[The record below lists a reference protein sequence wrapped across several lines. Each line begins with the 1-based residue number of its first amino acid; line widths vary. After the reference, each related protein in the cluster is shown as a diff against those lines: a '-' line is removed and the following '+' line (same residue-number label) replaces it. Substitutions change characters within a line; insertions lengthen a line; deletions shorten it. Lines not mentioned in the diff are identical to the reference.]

1 MKKICCVVLALLC
14 VSLCLAGCGKADAA
28 NEEPLIRSFVIGN
41 STAEIQTRTEDGE
54 TRYVIAITLPTD
66 TNFKNCAAN
75 VELAPDAAL
84 SIDDSPCI
92 VNELGGRLIL
102 NLALEERDLV
112 VTSSELSQ
120 TYSFQ
125 IELE

>member
-1 MKKICCVVLALLC
+1 MKKICCVVLAVLCLLP
-14 VSLCLAGCGKADAA
+14 CLAGCGKANAA

-41 STAEIQTRTEDGE
+41 SAAEIQPHTENGE

-66 TNFKNCAAN
+66 TDFKNCAAN
-75 VELAPDAAL
+75 VELAPDAVL
-84 SIDDSPCI
+84 DIDDSPCI
-92 VNELGGRLIL
+92 VLGGRFIL
-102 NLALEERDLV
+102 NLALEDRDLV
-112 VTSSELSQ
+112 VTSGELSQ

>member
-41 STAEIQTRTEDGE
+41 STAEIQPHTEDGE

-66 TNFKNCAAN
+66 TDFTRCAAN
-75 VELAPDAAL
+75 VELAPDAVL
-84 SIDDSPCI
+84 DMNSPCI
-92 VNELGGRLIL
+92 VNELGGRPIL
-102 NLALEERDLV
+102 NLTLENRDLV
-112 VTSSELSQ
+112 VTRGEQSQ

-125 IELE
+125 VGLE

>member
-14 VSLCLAGCGKADAA
+14 VSPCLAGCGKANAV
-28 NEEPLIRSFVIGN
+28 NEDPLIRSFVIGN
-41 STAEIQTRTEDGE
+41 STAEIQTHTEDGE
-54 TRYVIAITLPTD
+54 TRYVIAITLPMDTD
-66 TNFKNCAAN
+66 FKSCAAN
-75 VELAPDAAL
+75 VELAPDAVL

-92 VNELGGRLIL
+92 VNELGGRFIL
-102 NLALEERDLV
+102 NLALEDRDLV
-112 VTSSELSQ
+112 VTSGELSQ

>member
-1 MKKICCVVLALLC
+1 MKKICCIVLAALCLLP
-14 VSLCLAGCGKADAA
+14 CLAGCGKANAA
-28 NEEPLIRSFVIGN
+28 NEEPLIRNFVIGN
-41 STAEIQTRTEDGE
+41 STAEIQTHTEDGE
-54 TRYVIAITLPTD
+54 TRYVIAITLPMDTD
-66 TNFKNCAAN
+66 FKSCAAN
-75 VELAPDAAL
+75 VELAPDAVL
-84 SIDDSPCI
+84 SMDSPCI

-112 VTSSELSQ
+112 VTSGELSQ

>member
-1 MKKICCVVLALLC
+1 MKKICCIVLTVLC
-14 VSLCLAGCGKADAA
+14 ILPCLAGCGKVNAA
-28 NEEPLIRSFVIGN
+28 NGEPLIRGFVIGN
-41 STAEIQTRTEDGE
+41 STAEIQTHTEDGE

-66 TNFKNCAAN
+66 TDFKNCAAN
-75 VELAPDAAL
+75 VELAPDAVL
-84 SIDDSPCI
+84 SMDSPCI

-112 VTSSELSQ
+112 VTSGELSQ

>member
-1 MKKICCVVLALLC
+1 MKKLCCAILAVLCILP
-14 VSLCLAGCGKADAA
+14 CLAGCGKANAA

-41 STAEIQTRTEDGE
+41 STAEIQAHTEDGE
-54 TRYVIAITLPTD
+54 THYVIAITLPTD
-66 TNFKNCAAN
+66 TDFKNCAAN
-75 VELAPDAAL
+75 VELAPDASL

-102 NLALEERDLV
+102 NLALENRDLV
-112 VTSSELSQ
+112 VTSGELSQ

>member
-1 MKKICCVVLALLC
+1 MKKICCVVLA
-14 VSLCLAGCGKADAA
+14 VLCLLPCLVGCGKANTA

-41 STAEIQTRTEDGE
+41 STAEIQTLTEDGE
-54 TRYVIAITLPTD
+54 TRYVIAITLPMDTD
-66 TNFKNCAAN
+66 FKSCAAN
-75 VELAPDAAL
+75 VELAPDAVL

-92 VNELGGRLIL
+92 VNELGGRIIL
-102 NLALEERDLV
+102 NLTLEDRNLV
-112 VTSSELSQ
+112 VTSGELSQ

>member
-1 MKKICCVVLALLC
+1 MKKICCIVLTVLC
-14 VSLCLAGCGKADAA
+14 ILPCLAGCGKANAA

-41 STAEIQTRTEDGE
+41 STAEIQTHTEDGE

-66 TNFKNCAAN
+66 TDFKNCAAN

-84 SIDDSPCI
+84 DMDSPCI

-102 NLALEERDLV
+102 NLTLEDRNLV
-112 VTSSELSQ
+112 VTRGEQSQ

-125 IELE
+125 VGLE

>member
-1 MKKICCVVLALLC
+1 MLTVLCLLP
-14 VSLCLAGCGKADAA
+14 CLAGCGKANAV

-41 STAEIQTRTEDGE
+41 STAEIQTHTEDGE
-54 TRYVIAITLPTD
+54 THYVIAITLPTD
-66 TNFKNCAAN
+66 TDFKSCAAN

>member
-1 MKKICCVVLALLC
+1 MKKICCIVLTVLC
-14 VSLCLAGCGKADAA
+14 ILPCLAGCGKANTV

-41 STAEIQTRTEDGE
+41 SAAEIQTHTENGE

-66 TNFKNCAAN
+66 TDFKNCAAN
-75 VELAPDAAL
+75 VELAPDAVL
-84 SIDDSPCI
+84 DMDSPCI

-102 NLALEERDLV
+102 NLALENRDLV
-112 VTSSELSQ
+112 VTSGELSQ

>member
-1 MKKICCVVLALLC
+1 MKKICCIVLTVLC
-14 VSLCLAGCGKADAA
+14 ILPCLAGCGKVNAA
-28 NEEPLIRSFVIGN
+28 NGEPLIRGFVIGN
-41 STAEIQTRTEDGE
+41 STAEIQTHTKDGE

-66 TNFKNCAAN
+66 TDFKNCAAN
-75 VELAPDAAL
+75 VELAPDAVL
-84 SIDDSPCI
+84 SMDSPCI

-112 VTSSELSQ
+112 VTSGELSQ

>member
-1 MKKICCVVLALLC
+1 MKKICCAILAVLCILP
-14 VSLCLAGCGKADAA
+14 CLAGCGKADAA
-28 NEEPLIRSFVIGN
+28 NEEPLIRNFVIGN
-41 STAEIQTRTEDGE
+41 STAEIQAHTEDGE

-66 TNFKNCAAN
+66 PDFKNCAAN

-92 VNELGGRLIL
+92 VNELGGRSIL
-102 NLALEERDLV
+102 NLTSEDRNLV
-112 VTSSELSQ
+112 VTRGEQSQ

-125 IELE
+125 VGLE

>member
-1 MKKICCVVLALLC
+1 MKKICCIVLTVLC
-14 VSLCLAGCGKADAA
+14 ILPCLAGCGKVNAA
-28 NEEPLIRSFVIGN
+28 NEEPLIRGFVIGN
-41 STAEIQTRTEDGE
+41 STAEIQTHTEDGE

-66 TNFKNCAAN
+66 TDFKNCAAN
-75 VELAPDAAL
+75 VELAPDAVL
-84 SIDDSPCI
+84 DMDSPCI

-112 VTSSELSQ
+112 VTSGELSQ

>member
-1 MKKICCVVLALLC
+1 MKKICCIVLAVLC
-14 VSLCLAGCGKADAA
+14 ILPCLAGCGKVNAA

-54 TRYVIAITLPTD
+54 THYVIAITLPTD
-66 TNFKNCAAN
+66 TDFKNCAAN

-84 SIDDSPCI
+84 DTDSPCI

-102 NLALEERDLV
+102 NLALEDRDLV
-112 VTSSELSQ
+112 VTRGELSQ

-125 IELE
+125 VGLE

>member
-1 MKKICCVVLALLC
+1 MKKICCIVLTVLCLLP
-14 VSLCLAGCGKADAA
+14 CLAGCGKANAV
-28 NEEPLIRSFVIGN
+28 NEEPLIRNFVIGN
-41 STAEIQTRTEDGE
+41 STAEIQTHTEDGE

-66 TNFKNCAAN
+66 TDFKNCAAN
-75 VELAPDAAL
+75 VELAPDAVL
-84 SIDDSPCI
+84 DMDSPCI

-112 VTSSELSQ
+112 VTSGELSQ

>member
-1 MKKICCVVLALLC
+1 MKKICCAILAVLCILP
-14 VSLCLAGCGKADAA
+14 CLAGCGKADAA
-28 NEEPLIRSFVIGN
+28 NEEPLIRNFVIGN
-41 STAEIQTRTEDGE
+41 STAEIQAHTEDGE

-66 TNFKNCAAN
+66 TDFKNCAAN
-75 VELAPDAAL
+75 VELAPDAVL
-84 SIDDSPCI
+84 SMDSPCI

-112 VTSSELSQ
+112 VTSGELSQ

>member
-1 MKKICCVVLALLC
+1 MKKICCIVLAVLC
-14 VSLCLAGCGKADAA
+14 ILPCLAGCGKVNAA
-28 NEEPLIRSFVIGN
+28 NKEPLIRSFVIGN

-66 TNFKNCAAN
+66 TDFKNCAAN
-75 VELAPDAAL
+75 VELAPDAVL
-84 SIDDSPCI
+84 DMDSPCI

-102 NLALEERDLV
+102 NLALENRDLV
-112 VTSSELSQ
+112 VTSGELSQ

>member
-1 MKKICCVVLALLC
+1 MKKICCIVLAALCLLP
-14 VSLCLAGCGKADAA
+14 CLAGCGKAHAV
-28 NEEPLIRSFVIGN
+28 NEDPLIRSFVIGN
-41 STAEIQTRTEDGE
+41 STAEIQTHTEDGE

-66 TNFKNCAAN
+66 TDFKSCAAN
-75 VELAPDAAL
+75 VELAPDAVL
-84 SIDDSPCI
+84 DMDSPCI

-112 VTSSELSQ
+112 VTSGELSQ

>member
-1 MKKICCVVLALLC
+1 MKKICCVVLAVLCLLP
-14 VSLCLAGCGKADAA
+14 CLAGCGKANTS
-28 NEEPLIRSFVIGN
+28 NEEPLVRSFVIGN

-66 TNFKNCAAN
+66 TDFKNCAAN
-75 VELAPDAAL
+75 VELAPDAVL
-84 SIDDSPCI
+84 DMDSPCI

-102 NLALEERDLV
+102 NLALENRDLV
-112 VTSSELSQ
+112 VTSGELSQ

>member
-1 MKKICCVVLALLC
+1 MKKICCIVLTVLC
-14 VSLCLAGCGKADAA
+14 ILPCLAGCGKVNAA
-28 NEEPLIRSFVIGN
+28 NEEPLIRDFVIGN
-41 STAEIQTRTEDGE
+41 STAEIQTHTEDGE

-66 TNFKNCAAN
+66 TDFKNCAAN
-75 VELAPDAAL
+75 VELAPDAVL
-84 SIDDSPCI
+84 SMDSPCI

-112 VTSSELSQ
+112 VTCGEQSQ

-125 IELE
+125 VGLE

>member
-1 MKKICCVVLALLC
+1 MKKICCVVLAVLCLLP
-14 VSLCLAGCGKADAA
+14 CLAGCGKANAA

-41 STAEIQTRTEDGE
+41 SAAEIQTHTENGE

-66 TNFKNCAAN
+66 TDFKNCAAN
-75 VELAPDAAL
+75 VELAPDAVL
-84 SIDDSPCI
+84 DMDSPCI

-112 VTSSELSQ
+112 VTSGELSQ

>member
-1 MKKICCVVLALLC
+1 MKKICCVVLAVLCLLP
-14 VSLCLAGCGKADAA
+14 CLAGCGKANVA

-41 STAEIQTRTEDGE
+41 SAAEIQTHTENGE

-66 TNFKNCAAN
+66 TDFKNCAAN
-75 VELAPDAAL
+75 VELAPDAVL
-84 SIDDSPCI
+84 DMDSPCI
-92 VNELGGRLIL
+92 VNELGGLLIL
-102 NLALEERDLV
+102 NLALENRDLV
-112 VTSSELSQ
+112 VTSGELSQ

>member
-1 MKKICCVVLALLC
+1 MKKICCIVLTVLC
-14 VSLCLAGCGKADAA
+14 ILPCLAGCGKVNAA
-28 NEEPLIRSFVIGN
+28 NEEPLIRGFVIGN
-41 STAEIQTRTEDGE
+41 STAEIQTHTEDGE

-66 TNFKNCAAN
+66 TDFKNCAAN
-75 VELAPDAAL
+75 VELAPDAVL
-84 SIDDSPCI
+84 SMDSPCI

-102 NLALEERDLV
+102 NLTLEERDLV
-112 VTSSELSQ
+112 VTSGELSQ

>member
-1 MKKICCVVLALLC
+1 MKKICCIVLTVLC
-14 VSLCLAGCGKADAA
+14 ILPCLAGCGKVNAA

-41 STAEIQTRTEDGE
+41 STAEIQAHTEDGE

-66 TNFKNCAAN
+66 TDFKNCAAN

>member
-1 MKKICCVVLALLC
+1 MKKICCIVLAALCLLP
-14 VSLCLAGCGKADAA
+14 CLAGCGKANAA

-41 STAEIQTRTEDGE
+41 SMAEIQTHAEDGE
-54 TRYVIAITLPTD
+54 THYVIAITLPTGTD
-66 TNFKNCAAN
+66 FKNCAAN

-84 SIDDSPCI
+84 DTDSPCI

-102 NLALEERDLV
+102 NLALEDRDLV
-112 VTSSELSQ
+112 VTRGELSQ

-125 IELE
+125 VGLE